1 MFTLFNFNS
10 MRQFLSKI
18 GNSKILFYSLGI
30 VLMSLLVSTSL
41 QAQVQQPFKVQYQV
55 QQKGSIAFLSNGVV
69 SCDLYCPA
77 VAEMPPG
84 GTGTNNSYNAKY
96 INIDSALAPAI
107 FMASSDS
114 LNLPNCSEIS
124 WAGLYWGAAITAAT
138 GTTRN
143 TAKLKVNNG
152 SYIDLTADSLWDHTT
167 FPSYHCFK
175 NITSIV
181 KANNI
186 KARYTLA
193 NISARTTVSGKFGGW
208 TIVVVY
214 KNDLMTMRNLTV
226 STGLSYVSSGA
237 TITDIPV
244 TGFLTPPSGPVN
256 FELGMVTYD
265 GDRGG
270 GNIGD
275 SLLFKGG
282 ASFVPISNTTN
293 PLNDIYN
300 STITNDGALTPFRN
314 PSHNNTLGYDADI
327 FKPNNAAK
335 NYIGN
340 GATSATIRQTTSTTS
355 GETFLTQVV
364 TSAIDVY
371 EPDMRVVNTV
381 VDING
386 GLVQAGDTLE
396 YTLTAK
402 NLGNDISVNTV
413 VYDTLNYNIDF
424 VPGSLKVVKGPNSG
438 LKTDG
443 NDGDQAEYSPA
454 TRIVLFRVG
463 TGANGST
470 GGQVVNSTL
479 GIDSTVVKFRVTAA
493 AECVKLMC
501 DNTIPN
507 RAYMKGAGLISG
519 NYLISSSNPD
529 AFDAFGCPVRGTTS
543 TTLVVGSCPAL
554 VVGSNSP
561 VCGADTIK
569 LTTVYS
575 ANAIYS
581 WTGPNSFTSTLQNP
595 IIPNATAAMAGVYTV
610 VISFSGVACT
620 QSASTT
626 VVVNVI
632 GGVTASSAG
641 GAFCNATNSATIT
654 LSGHSGSV
662 VKWQTS
668 TTSGLTWTDI
678 TNTTTTY
685 AFTNAANNQQYR
697 AVVSNGTCTN
707 FSAATT
713 VIVIGGATSYTGGTF
728 CSTTN
733 SGTISLI
740 GQSTPSTVVRWET
753 STNGGVSWSNI
764 TNTTSSYTFTNA
776 VNNQQYRAIVNYNA
790 TCPASQSGATTIT
803 VSAATSA
810 GTTAYSGLSPLCD
823 KINSGTITLSGHSGS
838 IVKWQTSTDLGVTW
852 KDINNTTASYNFY
865 NAVNNQK
872 YRAAVSCQTNYSTI
886 TTITANAT
894 ACVEICNDG
903 IDNDGDGLID
913 CDDPDCGIKANTL
926 IKK

>member
-1 MFTLFNFNS
+1 
-10 MRQFLSKI
+10 MRQVLLKI
-18 GNSKILFYSLGI
+18 KNSKILFYSLGI
-30 VLMSLLVSTSL
+30 VLMGFLVSTSL

-226 STGLSYVSSGA
+226 STGLSYVSSSA

-300 STITNDGALTPFRN
+300 STITNDGALTSFRN

-424 VPGSLKVVKGPNSG
+424 VPGSLRVVTGPNSG
-438 LKTDG
+438 IKTDA
-443 NDGDQAEYSPA
+443 NDGDQAEFTAS
-454 TRIVLFRVG
+454 TRTVLFRIG
-463 TGANGST
+463 TGATGAT

-479 GIDSTVVKFRVTAA
+479 GIDSTVVRFRATAA
-493 AECVKLMC
+493 AECVKLLC

-507 RAYMKGAGLISG
+507 QAYMKGAGQISG
-519 NYLISSSNPD
+519 NYLIGSSNPD

-543 TTLVVGSCPAL
+543 TTLTVGPCPAL
-554 VVGSNSP
+554 VASSNST
-561 VCGADTIK
+561 VCGGDTIK
-569 LTTVYS
+569 LSTVYS

-581 WTGPNSFTSTLQNP
+581 WTGPNSFTSNVQNP
-595 IIPNATAAMAGVYTV
+595 VIPNATTAKAGLYTV

-626 VVVNVI
+626 VAVSII
-632 GGVTASSAG
+632 GGTTASSPINS
-641 GAFCNATNSATIT
+641 CNATNSGNIT
-654 LSGHSGSV
+654 LSGHTGSV

-668 TTSGLTWTDI
+668 TNLGVTWSDIASTSNPYPFTNVANFQYYRAVVSNGTCTNAFSTSTIMSVSGGATSYSGSSFCSTTNSGTINLSGQFTPSTILRWETSTTGGASWTSI
-678 TNTTTTY
+678 PNTTTTLN
-685 AFTNAANNQQYR
+685 FTNAANNQQYR
-697 AVVSNGTCTN
+697 AIVD
-707 FSAATT
+707 AT
-713 VIVIGGATSYTGGTF
+713 GAS
-728 CSTTN
+728 
-733 SGTISLI
+733 
-740 GQSTPSTVVRWET
+740 
-753 STNGGVSWSNI
+753 
-764 TNTTSSYTFTNA
+764 
-776 VNNQQYRAIVNYNA
+776 
-790 TCPASQSGATTIT
+790 CPTAQSGATTIT
-803 VSAATSA
+803 VVAPIAGSTTS
-810 GTTAYSGLSPLCD
+810 GPSSLLCST
-823 KINSGTITLSGHSGS
+823 INSGTITLSGYSGS
-838 IVKWQTSTDLGVTW
+838 IIKWQTSTDPLGVTW
-852 KDINNTTASYNFY
+852 SDITNTTATHTFY
-865 NAVNNQK
+865 NALNNQK
-872 YRAAVSCQTNYSTI
+872 YRAVVNCQTNFSSI
-886 TTITANAT
+886 TTITTNAT
-894 ACVEICNDG
+894 ACTEVCTDG

-913 CDDPDCGIKANTL
+913 CQDPDCGIKAQSL
-926 IKK
+926 IKR